1 MRRDVL
7 LLIGSCFLAGCSPG
21 GQTAAEEEGGVNTLL
36 GCTCTEVQTEPDGDP
51 VKTLVITYD
60 EFGNAVHQIVDDGS
74 DGSVDAEM
82 VEEVD
87 AAGQV
92 VRETYTYPDDPDAT
106 VEYVVTW
113 KNAVWYE
120 SITWTEPGDEAPSSI
135 VRSFE
140 GELPVSTTTVDGEG
154 ETVTCVDVVR
164 PGEALAYEFAEE
176 CRTDQGYVDSQ
187 WFESTNEYG
196 LRVYAMDDGEARRST
211 YGRTVLPLE
220 EVFTGGVSDSILTRE
235 FDAEDR
241 PVHLEWSY
249 LGGTLILQVDEQC
262 DCPGG

>member
-1 MRRDVL
+1 M
-7 LLIGSCFLAGCSPG
+7 
-21 GQTAAEEEGGVNTLL
+21 NTLL
-36 GCTCTEVQTEPDGDP
+36 GCTCTEVETQADGDP
-51 VKTLVITYD
+51 VQTQVVTYD
-60 EFGNAVHQIVDDGS
+60 AFGNPVHRSVDYGS
-74 DGSVDAEM
+74 DGTGDVEM

-92 VRETYTYPDDPDAT
+92 VRETYTYPDDPEAT

-140 GELPVSTTTVDGEG
+140 GELPVATTKVEGDG
-154 ETVTCVDVVR
+154 ETVTCVDVVS

-187 WFESTNEYG
+187 WFESTNPHG
-196 LRVYAMDDGEARRST
+196 LVVYQMNDAVALQVT
-211 YGRTVLPLE
+211 YGRTVLPLT
-220 EVFTGGVSDSILTRE
+220 EVSTGHAGSSILTRE
-235 FDAEDR
+235 FDAADR
-241 PVHLEWSY
+241 PVHVERRS
-249 LGGTLILQVDEQC
+249 LGGTLYGQIDEQC